1 MGPSVLQVQREARR
15 SAGGSAAGDIGR
27 AWRASGTGGVVGDVV
42 AVVACVAVTTWWV
55 PTTTRVL
62 GTAVTLL
69 ALSAAALVDA
79 VEHRLPNRIVAAALV
94 PVVVTLGVAWTRD
107 VVTSVVLGA
116 CLVGVPLLL
125 THLVTPVGMG
135 FGDVKAGFVL
145 GAAMGLVDGQ
155 LGLFALVL
163 GLAGGAAWGVGHRAR
178 SIPLGPALVAGALA
192 ALAVGRLLGM
202 PAAATNEPRDLLVAE
217 IQAVLIG

>member
-1 MGPSVLQVQREARR
+1 M
-15 SAGGSAAGDIGR
+15 
-27 AWRASGTGGVVGDVV
+27 GVVL
-42 AVVACVAVTTWWV
+42 AVVACVAVTTWWI
-55 PTTTRVL
+55 PTTARVL

-69 ALSAAALVDA
+69 VLSAAALVDA

-94 PVVVTLGVAWTRD
+94 PVVVTLGVTWTRD
-107 VVTSVVLGA
+107 VATSVALGA
-116 CLVGVPLLL
+116 CIVGIPLLL
-125 THLVTPVGMG
+125 THLVTPAGMG

-145 GAAMGLVDGQ
+145 GGAMGLVDGQ

-163 GLAGGAAWGVGHRAR
+163 GLAGGAAWGVSRRAR
-178 SIPLGPALVAGALA
+178 TIALGPALVAGAIA

-202 PAAATNEPRDLLVAE
+202 EAAATNEPRDLLVAE